1 MLFIGWQGIY
11 TFVSVSVIVVL
22 MIVYF
27 ANKLNQELIVNE
39 SDFLFH

>member
-11 TFVSVSVIVVL
+11 TFVSVSLVVVL

-39 SDFLFH
+39 SDLLFH